1 MKSLISDLKKLLF
14 SQPKPLISMSN
25 NQNQKMKK
33 YFTILSII
41 IWCICG
47 TQAQSYQS
55 VISNKSIWTSID
67 CFRFGPIESKLI
79 RKEMLF
85 GDTII
90 NSISYKKVYRDT
102 SYSFDWNTAKYT
114 CAIREQDKK
123 VYCLPKDEI
132 KENLLYDFNLKVGDY
147 VTVVGMGLN
156 YPNPIKLKV
165 DSVSNKIYNGV
176 NRKIFKFNAN
186 GSYHTDETWIEGI
199 GSSFGF
205 LTPFLSV
212 SDNIFML
219 KCNSKNDTLYYQN
232 NNIGNFLCSSAEPPN
247 SCEYSVISEVNNN
260 KQFDDLVI
268 FPNPTSDYIYIKTD
282 INDLQY
288 SIYNLLGQKL
298 SQGMVI
304 NDQIAVSNL
313 LAGVYIIE
321 FNKES
326 LKINRKFIVGK

>member
-1 MKSLISDLKKLLF
+1 MALK
-14 SQPKPLISMSN
+14 PKVTNP
-25 NQNQKMKK
+25 
-33 YFTILSII
+33 
-41 IWCICG
+41 
-47 TQAQSYQS
+47 

-79 RKEMLF
+79 RKEMMF

-90 NSISYKKVYRDT
+90 NSISYKSLIETPRTHLIGKRQNILVP
-102 SYSFDWNTAKYT
+102 FGNK
-114 CAIREQDKK
+114 IK

-219 KCNSKNDTLYYQN
+219 KCNSKNDTLYYLN

-260 KQFDDLVI
+260 TQFV
-268 FPNPTSDYIYIKTD
+268 
-282 INDLQY
+282 
-288 SIYNLLGQKL
+288 
-298 SQGMVI
+298 
-304 NDQIAVSNL
+304 
-313 LAGVYIIE
+313 
-321 FNKES
+321 
-326 LKINRKFIVGK
+326 